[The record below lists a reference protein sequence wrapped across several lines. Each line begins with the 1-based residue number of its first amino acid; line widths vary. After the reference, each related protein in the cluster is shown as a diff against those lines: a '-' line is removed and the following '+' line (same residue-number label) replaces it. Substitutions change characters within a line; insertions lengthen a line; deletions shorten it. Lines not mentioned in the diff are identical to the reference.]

1 MLIKNKLIVCSEDD
15 IIFNIMK
22 NIFLLLF
29 TVFVV
34 NVSFSQQTSNI
45 EPTEM
50 CIPYDVAQKILLDLN
65 EYDKLKEL
73 SKLDKNEIIELNNKI
88 NLLQKTNQF
97 WQEKDS
103 LNNELFH
110 KAEEKF
116 KISEEENK
124 DLRKENKK
132 LKIKNSL
139 FNIVSLAIIT
149 PLTYLTV
156 FK

>member
-1 MLIKNKLIVCSEDD
+1 
-15 IIFNIMK
+15 MK

-110 KAEEKF
+110 KSEEKF